1 MSGSI
6 PRRDVLVGG
15 GLLLGSTFVTEAA
28 GGKAQPP
35 SSESPGHEAR
45 LSALGLVL
53 PAAPAPLGL
62 YTTRVQVGEL
72 LFVSGHG
79 PASGARGKLGQDMDV
94 AAGQAA
100 ARSTGLA
107 MLATVRD
114 ALGTLDR
121 VVRVVQIVGMVN
133 CTADFVEQPQVING
147 FSELLIQVFGDD
159 LGRGARAAVGMVSLP
174 GGIPVEIQA
183 VFQVRAAG

>member
-15 GLLLGSTFVTEAA
+15 GLLLGSTLAPTAA
-28 GGKAQPP
+28 GAARAP
-35 SSESPGHEAR
+35 STSGVEAR
-45 LSALGLVL
+45 LAELGIEL
-53 PAAPAPLGL
+53 PPPPRPMAT
-62 YTTRVQVGEL
+62 YTTRVLVGDL

-79 PASGARGKLGQDMDV
+79 PATRITGKLGGDLDV
-94 AAGQAA
+94 EAGQAA

-133 CTADFVEQPQVING
+133 CTPDFVEQPQVING
-147 FSELLIQVFGDD
+147 FSDLLVEVFGDE

-174 GGIPVEIQA
+174 AGIPVEIQA
-183 VFQVRAAG
+183 LFQVRDAG